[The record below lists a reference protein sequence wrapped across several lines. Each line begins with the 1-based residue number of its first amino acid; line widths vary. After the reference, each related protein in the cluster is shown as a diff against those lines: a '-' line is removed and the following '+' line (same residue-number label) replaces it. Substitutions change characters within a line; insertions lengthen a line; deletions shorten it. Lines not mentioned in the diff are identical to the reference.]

1 MRDQAFA
8 RLLTTLDTVPAGPA
22 AIPGDASGDFAEAQL
37 RLRATQR
44 RLGACVQ
51 ESPYLAFAK
60 MCRKRIASHRAI
72 AIVTAF
78 SP

>member
-51 ESPYLAFAK
+51 ESPYLAFA
-60 MCRKRIASHRAI
+60 RRLVAAPETATPFAASA
-72 AIVTAF
+72 
-78 SP
+78 